1 MNLKTPW
8 LMSPAEHREHLP
20 LDLSTGTIRVDTSFV
35 AYWGQLCLQANL
47 MKMKKPW
54 LEFDKAKKDLAESK
68 EALQVAKANKQE
80 KDREM
85 EHLKAP
91 LE

>member
-1 MNLKTPW
+1 
-8 LMSPAEHREHLP
+8 
-20 LDLSTGTIRVDTSFV
+20 
-35 AYWGQLCLQANL
+35 

-68 EALQVAKANKQE
+68 EALQEAKANKQE